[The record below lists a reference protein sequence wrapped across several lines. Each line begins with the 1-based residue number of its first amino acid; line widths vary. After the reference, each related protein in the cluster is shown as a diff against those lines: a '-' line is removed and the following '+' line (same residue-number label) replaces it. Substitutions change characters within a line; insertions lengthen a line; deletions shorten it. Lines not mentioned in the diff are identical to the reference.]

1 MSDRPQPTAPTAPT
15 AGLVFDDRYLQHN
28 PGPYPLY
35 STGGPYPFVDP
46 VLHLSNHRLVMR
58 TKHLLDLSGL
68 ADDLARIPA
77 RKATV
82 EEVARY
88 HDPAYIERVK
98 QISETGGGETGEG
111 APAGPGS
118 YEIALLAAGGALA
131 AVDAVVAGP
140 TRRVF
145 VNVRPPG
152 HHAVADRGMGYCIFN
167 NVALAALHARA
178 VHGLDRVLIV
188 DWDVHHGNGT
198 QDAFYADRA
207 VLFVSLHQEGLYP
220 EESGTLDE
228 VGTGAGAGFNV
239 NIPLS
244 AGSGDAAYQAAFD
257 RVVLPLARAF
267 RPELVLVSAGQDAS
281 TMDQHGR
288 MCLTT
293 DAYRRLTAAMVAVA
307 DEHAAGRIVIMQE
320 GGYSE
325 LYAPYCTLAIV
336 ETLAGRRTGLA
347 EPLDPARLAEMAPA
361 QRVGRDAAAAIG
373 AAERR
378 HRDHWDEGG

>member
-1 MSDRPQPTAPTAPT
+1 MSHGNDTQSAAPT

-28 PGPYPLY
+28 PGLYPLY
-35 STGGPYPFVDP
+35 TTGGPYPFVDP

-58 TKHLLDLSGL
+58 TKQLLDLSGL
-68 ADDLARIPA
+68 ADELARIPA

-98 QISETGGGETGEG
+98 AISEAGGGDTGEG

-118 YEIALLAAGGALA
+118 YAIALLAAGGALA

-167 NVALAALHARA
+167 NVVLAARHAQA

-198 QDAFYADRA
+198 QHAFYGDPS
-207 VLFVSLHQEGLYP
+207 VLFVSLHQDGLYP
-220 EESGTLDE
+220 EESGSLDE
-228 VGTGAGAGFNV
+228 VGEGDGAGFNV
-239 NIPLS
+239 NVPLP

-257 RVVLPLARAF
+257 RVVLPIARAF

-288 MCLTT
+288 MCLST
-293 DAYRRLTAAMVAVA
+293 DAYRWMTAALVAVA
-307 DEHAAGRIVIMQE
+307 DEHAEGRIVVMQE

-325 LYAPYCTLAIV
+325 LYAPYCTAAIV
-336 ETLAGRRTGLA
+336 ETLAERPSGLP
-347 EPLDPARLAEMAPA
+347 EPLEAERLAL
-361 QRVGRDAAAAIG
+361 QRPTKHVGLDAEAVIAAT
-373 AAERR
+373 AARYGEY
-378 HRDHWDEGG
+378 WEGLG